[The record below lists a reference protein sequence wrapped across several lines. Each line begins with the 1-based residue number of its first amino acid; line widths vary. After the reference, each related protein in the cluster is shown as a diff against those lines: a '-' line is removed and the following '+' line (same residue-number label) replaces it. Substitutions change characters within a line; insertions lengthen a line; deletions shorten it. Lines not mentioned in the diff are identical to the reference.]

1 MPKVNLYKNIETPQ
15 EVQQRKIKAAQVT
28 IKKAMLDLDI
38 ENFTVLAEQ
47 HMGMTR
53 GAFYH
58 CFKVNRWTKEQFKGL
73 CRALKLTD
81 EQKNIIWEVA

>member
-15 EVQQRKIKAAQVT
+15 EVQQRQIKAAQVT

-47 HMGMTR
+47 HM
-53 GAFYH
+53 
-58 CFKVNRWTKEQFKGL
+58 E
-73 CRALKLTD
+73 
-81 EQKNIIWEVA
+81 